1 MSSAGMLKA
10 GLPGSSRF
18 SLAQIF
24 FATEV
29 GDKDAMA
36 KHCCRADK
44 TSLKADEGLSKVSL
58 S

>member
-1 MSSAGMLKA
+1 MTGYL
-10 GLPGSSRF
+10 R
-18 SLAQIF
+18 SLAQTF

-29 GDKDAMA
+29 EDKNAMA

-44 TSLKADEGLSKVSL
+44 TSLKADERLSKVFL

>member
-1 MSSAGMLKA
+1 MSKA
-10 GLPGSSRF
+10 GLPGSSLF

-44 TSLKADEGLSKVSL
+44 ISLKADQRLSKVSF